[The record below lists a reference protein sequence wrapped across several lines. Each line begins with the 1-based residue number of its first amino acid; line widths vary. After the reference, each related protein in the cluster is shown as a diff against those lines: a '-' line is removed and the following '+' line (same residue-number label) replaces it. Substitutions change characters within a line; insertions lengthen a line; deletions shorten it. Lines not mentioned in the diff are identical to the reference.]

1 MKKITAIALAIGA
14 SICGTFVAQAD
25 DIQFTTLPQPVQTTV
40 IRETHIANPTYV
52 TRVIRDETGTYAVTV
67 RGNSGDQVVYVDG
80 QGEIVRQ
87 PASATTTTT
96 TVQQPTTTTVQ
107 QPTTTTVQQ
116 TTTTTTVQQP
126 ATTTTVQQAEPA
138 TQTVVTYDQVQQNLP
153 RYQLLEKKGKKE
165 VYYDRQTGQKVKVK
179 REDK

>member
-1 MKKITAIALAIGA
+1 MKKITAIALAFGA

-25 DIQFTTLPQPVQTTV
+25 DIQFTTLPQTVQTTV
-40 IRETHIANPTYV
+40 IRETHIANPSSV
-52 TRVIRDETGTYAVTV
+52 TRIIRDENGTYAVTV

-87 PASATTTTT
+87 PASNTTTTTT

-107 QPTTTTVQQ
+107 QP
-116 TTTTTTVQQP
+116 TTTTTVQQP

-138 TQTVVTYDQVQQNLP
+138 TQTVTTYDQVQQNLP
-153 RYQLLEKKGKKE
+153 RYQLVEKKGKKE
-165 VYYDRQTGQKVKVK
+165 IYYDRQTGQKVTVK